1 MNINKLRGKIAEH
14 GWTIAD
20 LATRIGVDKATLYRK
35 IKEKSFSVKE
45 ATLIGRELELTA
57 DEMMSIFFAE
67 HVA

>member
-1 MNINKLRGKIAEH
+1 MNINKLRGKIAEN

-20 LATRIGVDKATLYRK
+20 LAARIGVDKATLYRK